1 MNIYCGNL
9 SYDVT
14 DSMLKEAFGSFGEVS
29 EANVI
34 SDRVTGRSKGF
45 GFVVMPNEDEAQAAM
60 TALDGSDLMGRS
72 LKVNQAKP
80 RNDRF

>member
-1 MNIYCGNL
+1 M
-9 SYDVT
+9 
-14 DSMLKEAFGSFGEVS
+14 S